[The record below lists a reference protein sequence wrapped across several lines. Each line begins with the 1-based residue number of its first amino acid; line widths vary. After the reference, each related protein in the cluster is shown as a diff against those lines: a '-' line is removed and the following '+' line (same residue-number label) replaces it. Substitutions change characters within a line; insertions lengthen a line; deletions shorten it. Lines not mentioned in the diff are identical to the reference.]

1 MTSKQGNIE
10 SLTLAGEAGGLEAL
24 LNLGAPD
31 ASYAALVCHPHPLF
45 GGTIHN
51 KVVFAA
57 AKVLNS
63 FGFPVLRFNF
73 RGVGTSAGEH
83 DEGRGEVADV
93 RVALDYLAARFAL
106 PILFAGYSFGAAIGL
121 RAAVAHPRVAGLVL
135 VGTPVQVDSRHYSY
149 EALHASA
156 LPKLLVSGTRDQF
169 ANAEQLQEIFANLAE
184 PKKLVMVPEADHFFG
199 GKLEAVREALREWV
213 QETAGTTVA
222 RPQPSTPKTGAPGTP
237 LA

>member
-1 MTSKQGNIE
+1 MSSKQDHISKQRDISKQGNIE

-24 LNLGAPD
+24 LNVGAPD
-31 ASYAALVCHPHPLF
+31 ANYAAVVCHPHPLF
-45 GGTIHN
+45 GGTMHN

-57 AKVLNS
+57 AKVLNA

-93 RVALDYLAARFAL
+93 RVALDYLAERFGR

-135 VGTPVQVDSRHYSY
+135 IGVPVQVDERRYSY
-149 EALHASA
+149 EPLHASA
-156 LPKLLVSGTRDQF
+156 LPKLFVSGARDQF
-169 ANAEQLQEIFANLAE
+169 ASPEQLQEIFARAAE
-184 PKKLVMVPEADHFFG
+184 PKQLVMVPETDHFFG
-199 GKLEAVREALREWV
+199 GHLEAVREALRGWLPEA
-213 QETAGTTVA
+213 TGVA
-222 RPQPSTPKTGAPGTP
+222 AART
-237 LA
+237 

>member
-1 MTSKQGNIE
+1 MASKQGNIE

-31 ASYAALVCHPHPLF
+31 AKYAALVCHPHPLF
-45 GGTIHN
+45 GGTMHN

-57 AKVLNS
+57 AKALNT

-73 RGVGTSAGEH
+73 RGVGTSAGTH

-93 RVALDYLAARFAL
+93 RVALDHLAERFAL

-121 RAAVAHPRVAGLVL
+121 RAAVAHPEVAGLVL
-135 VGTPVQVDSRHYSY
+135 IGAPVQVESRHYSY
-149 EALHASA
+149 ESLQASA

-169 ANAEQLQEIFANLAE
+169 ATPEQLQEIFANAAE
-184 PKKLVMVPEADHFFG
+184 PKKLVMVPETDHFFG
-199 GKLEAVREALREWV
+199 GQLEAVREALRGWV
-213 QETAGTTVA
+213 RETTGPAAA
-222 RPQPSTPKTGAPGTP
+222 RA
-237 LA
+237 